1 VDITWHKDAAG
12 SYYATHDG
20 KCIAT
25 ARKDGN
31 AGHGTVVGL
40 GHGFTGCRLA
50 DVKELAHRHVER
62 IGEGEWDSLP
72 RP

>member
-1 VDITWHKDAAG
+1 MDITWHKDAAG